1 MGGRCLRSLN
11 NICRTSKECAGGQRE
26 VRGEGGRERRREGR
40 GGKDSRKDT
49 IRGTVPLLYF
59 SIGIV

>member
-26 VRGEGGRERRREGR
+26 VGGEGGRKEREGKIHERIPLEER
-40 GGKDSRKDT
+40 GG
-49 IRGTVPLLYF
+49 IVPLLYF